1 VFLNQYEDNIKEM
14 LESIR
19 PVISVASKEDIS
31 VFNYWAKKVQINP
44 IEEHES

>member
-1 VFLNQYEDNIKEM
+1 M